1 MHAPWPSSAQQRRC
15 SAECCM
21 RRCKDAESRKSY
33 GLYTCTLLSSSA
45 ERSAFSSSVGG
56 RCRVAAGGPL
66 DHSLEARVGG
76 PSPAPARAYCCVR
89 GCAPTPAR
97 LPPGMMASGVGG
109 LRADIR
115 TTERMFGPR
124 AEGKKSKEVRP
135 ASTAPRRRVLRKLPR
150 VSLYLC
156 CRAWLL
162 PYQQGG

>member
-1 MHAPWPSSAQQRRC
+1 
-15 SAECCM
+15 
-21 RRCKDAESRKSY
+21 
-33 GLYTCTLLSSSA
+33 
-45 ERSAFSSSVGG
+45 
-56 RCRVAAGGPL
+56 
-66 DHSLEARVGG
+66 
-76 PSPAPARAYCCVR
+76 
-89 GCAPTPAR
+89 
-97 LPPGMMASGVGG
+97 MMASGVGG